1 MDFFKFNHIR
11 AQRID
16 SLFTWLELSS
26 PMRLMIF
33 VICALLAS
41 TITWLVP
48 ADEMLSEAAR
58 RALFILLFASGLWLT
73 EAIPAYAVGLLI
85 IGLQILLLGKPGG
98 IYAES
103 DKDWEEFVVVLG
115 HPLIWLFFGG
125 FVLAAGMA
133 KTGLDKKLA
142 VLVIYRVGS
151 SPINILLGIMAVTFI
166 LSMFMSNTATTAMM
180 LAMLAPMLRNAPEGS
195 ITATCLALGVA
206 AAANL
211 GGMASLIG
219 TPANAIAVGALSE
232 VPNLPNISFLQWIRI
247 GLPPGLFLLSIAA
260 LLLGRQIL
268 KDDQSSQ
275 FVSMNQSEAG
285 TRGPRWQVLVMTIT
299 LLTTI
304 GLWLTSGWHGAPPAA
319 VSFLPIVILTASGIL
334 GPRDIRGLNYDVLFL
349 IAGGLALGQLV
360 VSTGLSEWL
369 VGHLPVDDVGKIGVI
384 LMISYTTVAL
394 SNLMSNTA
402 AANILIPL
410 GITLGSGF
418 EAQIAVPI
426 ALSASVAMILPISTP
441 PNAIVYASGYCKSS
455 DFLKLGVVL
464 GIIAPLVVTIWTQFV
479 L

>member
-1 MDFFKFNHIR
+1 MSLFNINHRR
-11 AQRID
+11 AHRID

-26 PMRLMIF
+26 PTRLMIF
-33 VICALLAS
+33 ILCALLAS
-41 TITWLVP
+41 VTTWLIP
-48 ADEMLSEAAR
+48 ADELLSDAAR
-58 RALFILLFASGLWLT
+58 RALFILLFATGLWLT

-85 IGLQILLLGKPGG
+85 IGLQILLLGRPGG
-98 IYAES
+98 IYAEN
-103 DKDWEEFVVVLG
+103 DKDWEAFVVVLG

-133 KTGLDKKLA
+133 KTGLDRWLA
-142 VLVIYRVGS
+142 TLVISKAGS
-151 SPINILLGIMAVTFI
+151 SPINILFGVMAVTFV

-180 LAMLAPMLRNAPEGS
+180 LAMLAPVLRNAPEGS
-195 ITATCLALGVA
+195 ITAACLALGVA

-232 VPNLPNISFLQWIRI
+232 VSTIPNISFLQWILI
-247 GLPPGLFLLSIAA
+247 GLPPGLFLLAITG

-268 KDDQSSQ
+268 KDDQLSKDGAFIQ
-275 FVSMNQSEAG
+275 NDALI
-285 TRGPRWQVLVMTIT
+285 RGPRWQLLVMVIT
-299 LLTTI
+299 MITTI

-334 GPRDIRGLNYDVLFL
+334 GPKDIRELNYDVLFL
-349 IAGGLALGQLV
+349 LAGGLALGQLV

-369 VGHLPVDDVGKIGVI
+369 VSRLPVDAMGKIGVI
-384 LMISYTTVAL
+384 LMMAYLTVAL

-418 EAQIAVPI
+418 EAQIAIPI
-426 ALSASVAMILPISTP
+426 ALSASVAMSLPISTP
-441 PNAIVYASGYCKSS
+441 PNAMVYASGYCKSS
-455 DFLKLGVVL
+455 DFLKLGTIL
-464 GIIAPLVVTIWTQFV
+464 GIIAPTLVTIWTQMV